1 MALQQA
7 LVRMGQERGALGR
20 RAGEDRDG
28 LGPLALVA
36 AEEHGRLAGVVVV
49 VDGEQEAAARSWV
62 VLVVADDVAV
72 VVAALQGHL
81 RGVSIQFEV
90 AARQPQLAP
99 PRDVVVEVE
108 LRDDLGLHRVR
119 RGEGARV
126 EAEAWRA
133 AHDFQERPLRNIKNR
148 LLRRRLRA
156 RGERQREPRVPR
168 RDARDAAPRE
178 PTGALG
184 EESGREL
191 LDVRREAGVVARF
204 VHQNKLFARV
214 LGRVVARH
222 AQTCVATDAIDA
234 MPAIFDR

>member
-1 MALQQA
+1 MR
-7 LVRMGQERGALGR
+7 VGQKRGALGR

-36 AEEHGRLAGVVVV
+36 AEEHGRLARVVVV
-49 VDGEQEAAARSWV
+49 VDGEKEAAARRR
-62 VLVVADDVAV
+62 VLVVADDVTV
-72 VVAALQGHL
+72 VIAALQGHV
-81 RGVSIQFEV
+81 RGVAVQFEV
-90 AARQPQLAP
+90 AARQAELAP

-126 EAEAWRA
+126 ETEAWRA

-178 PTGALG
+178 PARALG
-184 EESGREL
+184 EEFGREL
-191 LDVRREAGVVARF
+191 LDVRREACVVARF

-234 MPAIFDR
+234 MPAVDR